1 MSSIFSSLS
10 ASRSTQSTSSATSAL
25 IPATTVCKARL
36 SIADIDR
43 HYYQSHQLTLAYL
56 STETIRKSMMRI
68 VAYIYNANDKL
79 TVRNQQWQ
87 HDQPELLEQSSDNQI
102 KLWIDFGQPDVK
114 RIKKACRLSK
124 SVIVYS
130 YNQDHTDSW
139 WDKNKD
145 KLSRF
150 KNLEV
155 FSVNADELEKLNNK
169 RMTLN
174 CTLQDG
180 DLQINDG
187 ANNLIIERERLM

>member
-1 MSSIFSSLS
+1 MDAVI
-10 ASRSTQSTSSATSAL
+10 ST
-25 IPATTVCKARL
+25 TTVCKARL

-43 HYYQSHQLTLAYL
+43 NYYQSHQLTLARQ

-68 VAYIYNANDKL
+68 VAYIYNANDQL
-79 TVRNQQWQ
+79 TVRKQQWRE
-87 HDQPELLEQSSDNQI
+87 DQPELIEQSADDQI
-102 KLWIDFGQPDVK
+102 KLWIDLGQPDFK

-130 YNQDHTDSW
+130 YNKNHTDSW
-139 WDKNKD
+139 WDKNKN
-145 KLSRF
+145 KLNQF

-155 FSVNADELEKLNNK
+155 YAVNTNDLEKLNNK
-169 RMTLN
+169 RMTLS

-187 ANNLIIERERLM
+187 DNNLIIERERLM

>member
-1 MSSIFSSLS
+1 MNSISTTLLSTTVFS
-10 ASRSTQSTSSATSAL
+10 T
-25 IPATTVCKARL
+25 TTVCKARL

-43 HYYQSHQLTLAYL
+43 HYYQSHQLTLAQQ

-79 TVRNQQWQ
+79 TVRKQQWRG
-87 HDQPELLEQSSDNQI
+87 DQPELIEKSADNNI
-102 KLWIDFGQPDVK
+102 ELWIDLGQPDLK
-114 RIKKACRLSK
+114 RVKKACTLSK
-124 SVIVYS
+124 NVIVYT
-130 YNQDHTDSW
+130 YNKTHSESW
-139 WDKNKD
+139 WDKNKS
-145 KLSRF
+145 KLNQF

-155 FSVNADELEKLNNK
+155 YAVNANELEQLNNR

-187 ANNLIIERERLM
+187 ENNLIIEREKLM

>member
-1 MSSIFSSLS
+1 M
-10 ASRSTQSTSSATSAL
+10 AL
-25 IPATTVCKARL
+25 VISNTRVCKARL

-43 HYYQSHQLTLAYL
+43 HYYQSHQLTLAQQ
-56 STETIRKSMMRI
+56 STDTVNKSMMRI

-79 TVRNQQWQ
+79 TVRKQQWRD
-87 HDQPELLEQSSDNQI
+87 DQPELIEQSDDDNQI
-102 KLWIDFGQPDVK
+102 KLWIDLGQPNFK

-130 YNQDHTDSW
+130 YNKNHTDSW
-139 WDKNKD
+139 WDKNKS
-145 KLSRF
+145 KLNQF

-155 FSVNADELEKLNNK
+155 YSVNADDLEKLNNK

-187 ANNLIIERERLM
+187 DHNLVIERERLL

>member
-1 MSSIFSSLS
+1 MSSTFTAL
-10 ASRSTQSTSSATSAL
+10 TSEL
-25 IPATTVCKARL
+25 IPTTTVCKARL

-43 HYYQSHQLTLAYL
+43 NYYQSHHLTLAHQ

-68 VAYIYNANDKL
+68 VAYIYSANDKL
-79 TVRNQQWQ
+79 TVRNQQWRN
-87 HDQPELLEQSSDNQI
+87 DQPELLEHSADNEI
-102 KLWIDFGQPDVK
+102 KLWIDLGQPDIK
-114 RIKKACRLSK
+114 RIKKACKLSK

-130 YNQDHTDSW
+130 YNQNHTGNW

-145 KLSRF
+145 KFNRL

-155 FSVNADELEKLNNK
+155 YSVDADELEKLNNK
-169 RMTLN
+169 RMTLS

>member
-1 MSSIFSSLS
+1 MDAVI
-10 ASRSTQSTSSATSAL
+10 ST
-25 IPATTVCKARL
+25 TTVCKARL

-43 HYYQSHQLTLAYL
+43 NYYQSHQLTLARQ

-68 VAYIYNANDKL
+68 VAYIYNANDQL
-79 TVRNQQWQ
+79 TVRKQQWRE
-87 HDQPELLEQSSDNQI
+87 DQPELIEQSADDQI
-102 KLWIDFGQPDVK
+102 KLWIDLGQPDFK

-130 YNQDHTDSW
+130 YNKNHTDSW
-139 WDKNKD
+139 WDKNKN
-145 KLSRF
+145 KLNQF

-155 FSVNADELEKLNNK
+155 YAVNGSDLEKLNNK

-187 ANNLIIERERLM
+187 DNNLIVERERLM